1 MSVYSIRHTRSAL
14 HLLMNQIFGSRLR
27 SDSSF
32 IVLAIFYKMLH
43 SRVDHKLAL
52 TFVWAARRSTRACNS
67 GSSSNSTISIPSYL
81 PFHASIM
88 LRKSLNK

>member
-14 HLLMNQIFGSRLR
+14 HLILINQRFGSRLR

-43 SRVDHKLAL
+43 SRVDHK
-52 TFVWAARRSTRACNS
+52 TRTDFCLGGQAFDACLQF
-67 GSSSNSTISIPSYL
+67 GL
-81 PFHASIM
+81 K
-88 LRKSLNK
+88 L